1 MAAAGHT
8 CHEMHTHTHHANGS
22 MSKSREGFLERAWGS
37 PHAHALPAADAEVR
51 DEVRDAAK
59 TAVRLDSYP
68 RELAERGGRGG
79 DEHAENALGR

>member
-22 MSKSREGFLERAWGS
+22 MCKAREGFLERAWGS

-68 RELAERGGRGG
+68 RELAERGGTLGG
-79 DEHAENALGR
+79 MSML